1 MARPAGASER
11 IAIISDVHGN
21 LTALETVLA
30 HIREAGI
37 ERIFNLGDLVGKGP
51 RSAEVVDRCRE
62 VCEVTV
68 QGNWDAAISEG
79 PDPEQPVRQWHR
91 ARLGQDR
98 LAYLAALPGS
108 FDFMLSGRRARI
120 FHASQLSVHHRV
132 HETGTREEH
141 RAMFNNTLFTGYGQE
156 PQIVG
161 YGDIHTAY
169 ARNFELRT
177 LFNAGSVGNPLDIP
191 LACYAV
197 LEGTY
202 GAEAPHPWS
211 LHFVRLPYDIEGEI
225 AAAGASGMPDLGHYA
240 SELRTAVYRGRIAA
254 PEFAGG

>member
-1 MARPAGASER
+1 MAGPQGVSER

-30 HIREAGI
+30 HIRGSGI
-37 ERIFNLGDLVGKGP
+37 TRIFNLGDLVGKGP
-51 RSAEVVDRCRE
+51 RSAAVVDRCRE
-62 VCEVTV
+62 VSEVTV

-79 PDPEQPVRQWHR
+79 ADPGRPARQWHR
-91 ARLGQDR
+91 AQLGKER

-108 FDFMLSGRRARI
+108 FDFMLSGRRVRI

-141 RAMFNNTLFTGYGQE
+141 RAMFANTPFTGSG
-156 PQIVG
+156 PQPHVVG
-161 YGDIHTAY
+161 YGDIHSAY
-169 ARNFELRT
+169 ARNFESRT
-177 LFNAGSVGNPLDIP
+177 LFNAGSVGNPLDMP

-225 AAAGASGMPDLGHYA
+225 AAAEASGMPDLGHYA
-240 SELRTAVYRGRIAA
+240 SELRTAVYRGRT
-254 PEFAGG
+254 PTPSSV

>member
-1 MARPAGASER
+1 MAKPPGVSER

-21 LTALETVLA
+21 LTALEAVLA
-30 HIREAGI
+30 HIRESGI
-37 ERIFNLGDLVGKGP
+37 RRIFNLGDLVGKGP
-51 RSAEVVDRCRE
+51 RSAAVVDRCRE
-62 VCEVTV
+62 VSEVTV

-79 PDPEQPVRQWHR
+79 PDPERPARQWHR
-91 ARLGQDR
+91 AQLGNER

-120 FHASQLSVHHRV
+120 FHASQISVHHRV
-132 HETGTREEH
+132 HETGTHDEH
-141 RAMFNNTLFTGYGQE
+141 RAMFGSTSFTGFGQE

-161 YGDIHTAY
+161 YGDIHSAY
-169 ARNFELRT
+169 ARNFESRT

-197 LEGTY
+197 LEGRY

-225 AAAGASGMPDLGHYA
+225 AAAEASGMPDLDHYA
-240 SELRTAVYRGRIAA
+240 NELRTAVYRGRTH
-254 PEFAGG
+254 PPSSV